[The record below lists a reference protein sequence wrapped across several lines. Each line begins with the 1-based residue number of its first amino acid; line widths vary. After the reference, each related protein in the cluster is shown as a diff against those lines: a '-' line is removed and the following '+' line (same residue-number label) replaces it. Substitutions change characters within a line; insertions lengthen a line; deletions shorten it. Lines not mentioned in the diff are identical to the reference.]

1 MKKSE
6 ISVFTIYKVIY
17 VMCIVGA
24 VYNYIMDFISPTA
37 TYCSLS
43 SNDCISLIA
52 MTGVLAIILK
62 KEHEAK
68 QQ

>member
-6 ISVFTIYKVIY
+6 IIVFTIFKVIY
-17 VMCIVGA
+17 VMSAIA
-24 VYNYIMDFISPTA
+24 AIYNYIMDFISPTD

-43 SNDCISLIA
+43 SNDFVSLIA
-52 MTGVLAIILK
+52 MTGVLALILK
-62 KEHEAK
+62 KECEAK

>member
-6 ISVFTIYKVIY
+6 IIVFAIFKVIY
-17 VMCIVGA
+17 VMSVIA
-24 VYNYIMDFISPTA
+24 AIYNYIMDFVNPTA

-43 SNDCISLIA
+43 SNDWISLIA
-52 MTGVLAIILK
+52 MTGVLALILK
-62 KEHEAK
+62 KEREAK

>member
-6 ISVFTIYKVIY
+6 IIVFTIFKVIY
-17 VMCIVGA
+17 VMSVIAA

-43 SNDCISLIA
+43 SNDFVSLIA
-52 MTGVLAIILK
+52 MTGVLAMILK
-62 KEHEAK
+62 KEREAK

>member
-1 MKKSE
+1 
-6 ISVFTIYKVIY
+6 
-17 VMCIVGA
+17 MCAIGA

-43 SNDCISLIA
+43 SNDCISIIA
-52 MTGVLAIILK
+52 MTGVLALILK
-62 KEHEAK
+62 KEREAK

>member
-6 ISVFTIYKVIY
+6 IIVFTIFKVIY
-17 VMCIVGA
+17 VMCIAGA

-43 SNDCISLIA
+43 SNDFVSLIA
-52 MTGVLAIILK
+52 MTGVLALILK
-62 KEHEAK
+62 KEREAK